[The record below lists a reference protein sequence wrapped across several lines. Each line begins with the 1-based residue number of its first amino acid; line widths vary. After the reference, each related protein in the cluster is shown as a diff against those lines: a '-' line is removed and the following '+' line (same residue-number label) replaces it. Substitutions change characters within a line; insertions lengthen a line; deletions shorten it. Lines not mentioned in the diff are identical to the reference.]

1 MESILREL
9 YFGNFR
15 PCERERVRDP
25 EYVALTK
32 KIDSIVVYFGD
43 VLSPEEYAK
52 FTEMRELQAQANL
65 FEETELFE
73 YAFCAGA
80 LLMLDVFGH
89 SRHS

>member
-15 PCERERVRDP
+15 PCERERIRDP

-32 KIDSIVVYFGD
+32 KIESIVVYFGD
-43 VLSPEEYAK
+43 LLSPEGYAK
-52 FTEMRELQAQANL
+52 FTEMRELQAQVDL
-65 FEETELFE
+65 LEEVQLFE

-80 LLMLDVFGH
+80 LLMIDVFGYKKK
-89 SRHS
+89 

>member
-15 PCERERVRDP
+15 PGERERIRDP
-25 EYVALTK
+25 EYVALIK

-43 VLSPEEYAK
+43 VLSPEGYAK
-52 FTEMRELQAQANL
+52 FTEMRELQAQTNL
-65 FEETELFE
+65 FEEVQLFE

-80 LLMLDVFGH
+80 LLMIDVFSHKGID
-89 SRHS
+89 